1 MKILIL
7 YWREILATLSVAI
20 AIYSYSTYI
29 QSIFNRKT
37 EPHIFSWG
45 IWSLA
50 TGIAF
55 FAQVAGGGG
64 WGSAQSGI
72 TALVCLFVTFLAF
85 RYGDFWEI
93 DRLDWCS
100 LVLAFVAIVLWK
112 MTDNPFYGSVFAML
126 ADAIG
131 YIPTFRK
138 VWKIP
143 ESEPSGYYLLM
154 NVKHGLSLASLSVYS
169 WTTMIFSGSVIVI
182 NFWLIALQI
191 FRKRIASREKAITM

>member
-1 MKILIL
+1 
-7 YWREILATLSVAI
+7 
-20 AIYSYSTYI
+20 
-29 QSIFNRKT
+29 
-37 EPHIFSWG
+37 
-45 IWSLA
+45 
-50 TGIAF
+50 
-55 FAQVAGGGG
+55 
-64 WGSAQSGI
+64 
-72 TALVCLFVTFLAF
+72 
-85 RYGDFWEI
+85 
-93 DRLDWCS
+93 
-100 LVLAFVAIVLWK
+100 

-182 NFWLIALQI
+182 NF
-191 FRKRIASREKAITM
+191 